1 MTDRDRESGDEKLDA
16 LAKALRGAYR
26 GRVEVPPEVDEAMR
40 ARMHLPFARIR
51 RRRLLW
57 LVVPAAAAATLAVA
71 LYLGSV
77 TDRPA
82 AGRAPD
88 APMPQVSL
96 NVPPPTPPETGA
108 RDAAPAEQGT
118 IGCTSRAVPEA
129 DSGGPGGRS
138 GRAGDAAESPQDCGQ
153 AVPPGEAD
161 VNGDG
166 RVDIRDALVLARKL
180 RAGGPLEGGWDLS
193 GDGVVDRVDVDRI
206 ARLVVAVPG
215 GRP

>member
-26 GRVEVPPEVDEAMR
+26 GRVDVPPEVDEAMR
-40 ARMHLPFARIR
+40 ARMHLPFARLR

-57 LVVPAAAAATLAVA
+57 LAVPAAAAATLAVA
-71 LYLGSV
+71 LYLGS
-77 TDRPA
+77 TTGRST

-88 APMPQVSL
+88 ASAPQVSL
-96 NVPPPTPPETGA
+96 HVPPA
-108 RDAAPAEQGT
+108 DAAPPDPGIDAGRPA
-118 IGCTSRAVPEA
+118 RA
-129 DSGGPGGRS
+129 
-138 GRAGDAAESPQDCGQ
+138 
-153 AVPPGEAD
+153 AD

-193 GDGVVDRVDVDRI
+193 GDGVIDRVDVDRI
-206 ARLVVAVPG
+206 ARLVVSVPG
-215 GRP
+215 GR